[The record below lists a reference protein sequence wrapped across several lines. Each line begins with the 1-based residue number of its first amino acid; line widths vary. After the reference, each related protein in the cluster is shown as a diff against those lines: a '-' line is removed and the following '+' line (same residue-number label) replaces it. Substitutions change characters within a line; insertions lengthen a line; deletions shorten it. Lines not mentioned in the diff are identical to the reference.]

1 MIHDL
6 SCARRDVE
14 DHVRIDRADQVAT
27 SEPVFLQLLLEI
39 DLVDLVDR
47 DLACWPAHPLDRR
60 SDILD
65 RLLTSSPR
73 IGGRIGDGELGLAVR
88 PSRFHHGAARL
99 WRFGELGKQM
109 LPVVDRPRLRSA
121 DRQPSPVLAQ
131 HLRGSKVRR
140 PSAAQIT
147 AQSQVDVKQLEA
159 DADARRIRDARRE
172 RLRRAY
178 KALVL
183 GAISANEMVRNTR
196 YILNIDETAERRDL
210 RLGRMLAKAWR
221 DLDTARI
228 ALMLETDGREVL
240 DIFDQD
246 VYRPF
251 QRFQTASA
259 IDKEAKGS
267 ISQDEFVRLIGLVAE
282 GVERM
287 VWSWPRGRGS
297 RCWSRRP
304 LRRFPAGAVL

>member
-1 MIHDL
+1 MDAVTAALFGSLGGAAVGGAIGFIGTFITIR
-6 SCARRDVE
+6 S
-14 DHVRIDRADQVAT
+14 Q
-27 SEPVFLQLLLEI
+27 S
-39 DLVDLVDR
+39 DR
-47 DLACWPAHPLDRR
+47 D
-60 SDILD
+60 
-65 RLLTSSPR
+65 
-73 IGGRIGDGELGLAVR
+73 
-88 PSRFHHGAARL
+88 
-99 WRFGELGKQM
+99 
-109 LPVVDRPRLRSA
+109 
-121 DRQPSPVLAQ
+121 DRQEAF
-131 HLRGSKVRR
+131 RR
-140 PSAAQIT
+140 
-147 AQSQVDVKQLEA
+147 QLEA

-210 RLGRMLAKAWR
+210 RLGQMLAKAWR

-251 QRFQTASA
+251 QRFRTASA

-287 VWSWPRGRGS
+287 VVAARS
-297 RCWSRRP
+297 RLEVLEQATSP
-304 LRRFPAGAVL
+304 AIPAGAVL